1 MCEEVY
7 EDETQELANWIG
19 YDNWF
24 HWHCVNIT
32 NEPHR
37 TILLEHKQLMNNTF
51 SLFKLHITVV
61 HDVLNHSVHLH
72 LVGHAPVSWP

>member
-1 MCEEVY
+1 MDQHLQTVTWNRKRRAKKAAETRQAQAKKIFYFCEVCEEVY

-32 NEPHR
+32 NEPANFLCSNC
-37 TILLEHKQLMNNTF
+37 T
-51 SLFKLHITVV
+51 
-61 HDVLNHSVHLH
+61 
-72 LVGHAPVSWP
+72 